1 MKVCGLLSGGK
12 DSNYAF
18 YMALREGAEVSCIVS
33 AVPAREDSWMFHRP
47 LVELVKLQAEVMGF
61 SDRYHT
67 IGVSGVKESEVSELR
82 EGLRKLKAVYGF
94 DTITV
99 GGIASRYQY
108 ERFKTIAEDLGVKV
122 YDPQWGMDPEEYMK
136 ELVRKGLVFVIS
148 QITTEGLDMRML
160 GVPVQELSQVEE
172 ILRLSRRYGFH
183 PAFEGGEAETFVV
196 MAPHF
201 KKGICLRA
209 SREKI
214 AEYQYV
220 LSVSSAQPCDDVAIS
235 VDSEVYHV
243 FRRRD
248 ELASTAFRSSSS

>member
-18 YMALREGAEVSCIVS
+18 YMALVEGAEVSCIASVM
-33 AVPAREDSWMFHRP
+33 PTREDSWMFHRP
-47 LVELVKLQAEVMGF
+47 LVELTRLQAEAMGF
-61 SDRYHT
+61 GDRYHS
-67 IGVSGVKESEVSELR
+67 IGVSGVKEAEVVELR
-82 EGLRKLKAVYGF
+82 EGLRKLKNMYNF

-108 ERFKTIAEDLGVKV
+108 ERFRAIAEDLGVKI
-122 YDPQWGMDPEEYMK
+122 YDPQWGMNPEDYMR
-136 ELVRKGLVFVIS
+136 ELVRKGIVFVIS
-148 QITTEGLDMRML
+148 QITTEGLDMSML
-160 GVPVQELSQVEE
+160 GVPVQELPQVEE
-172 ILRLSRRYGFH
+172 IIRLSRRYGFH

-201 KKGICLRA
+201 MKGICLRA
-209 SREKI
+209 YRKKI

-220 LSVSSAQPCDDVAIS
+220 LEVSSAELCDDVTIS

-243 FRRRD
+243 VRRRS
-248 ELASTAFRSSSS
+248 ELPSTTFSSSSS